1 MNSDKENP
9 NKNHDNPNK
18 NHINLLNFQE
28 FDFLFEVSTELELQ
42 MIPQHFKNIIMT
54 ENKEVVDQDL
64 IKYLKLYRQDIYSS
78 LEQEDIE
85 RINCKIY

>member
-9 NKNHDNPNK
+9 HKNHDNPNK
-18 NHINLLNFQE
+18 NYINLLNFQE

-78 LEQEDIE
+78 LEKEATE
-85 RINCKIY
+85 RINCKIF